1 MAEQLEILNAEAH
14 RNLAMHRLAGAHPHM
29 VQIVLPEVE
38 AAAAVCPVFLA
49 KSPETGRF
57 ALVALF
63 GFAAGEVLVEGA
75 DTGNAAFLPLDLQR
89 QGFFT
94 SDDNIAVDLAHPRF
108 GAGASIA
115 LFDESGSPTNAMRVV
130 QRAIGTL
137 MGSASQTEQFI
148 AALVEG
154 KLVEPVDISLGF
166 DDGQTVRLDGLYSVS
181 GDALADLDDTRIIRL
196 FRDGSLAAAFAIRAS
211 LRQVGI
217 LARRRNERLSQ
228 NSLQGWA

>member
-1 MAEQLEILNAEAH
+1 MAEQLEILSAEAH
-14 RNLAMHRLAGAHPHM
+14 RNLAMHRFAGQHPHM

-38 AAAAVCPVFLA
+38 AAASCCPVFLA

-63 GFAAGEVLVEGA
+63 GFAPGEVLVEGA
-75 DTGNAAFLPLDLQR
+75 DTGSAAFLPLDLQR

-94 SDDNIAVDLAHPRF
+94 SDDNIAVDIAHPRF
-108 GAGASIA
+108 AQGASIA
-115 LFDESGSPTNAMRVV
+115 LFDETGSPTIAMRAV

-137 MGSASQTEQFI
+137 MGSAGQTEQFI
-148 AALVEG
+148 AALVQG
-154 KLVEPVDISLGF
+154 KLVEPVDISLSF

-181 GDALADLDDTRIIRL
+181 GEALSAIDDNEMIRL
-196 FRDGSLAAAFAIRAS
+196 FRNGSLQAAFAIRAS

-217 LARRRNERLSQ
+217 LARRRNDRITQ
-228 NSLQGWA
+228 PSLQSWA